1 MTNEDATFCPYCAK
15 PIKVVVQKKRTAFPI
30 TAGVLAI
37 LSSCVA
43 IGVGILAIYAALT
56 ESGYGWGYVNGV
68 NLDYVVIGIFGLLA
82 FSFGLSSGIIAL
94 LRNRK
99 YIAFSIFGLSFMT
112 AVGILIATQLWFLG
126 LPMTILSILSVIFVA
141 ISKAEFS

>member
-1 MTNEDATFCPYCAK
+1 MANEDATFCPYCAK
-15 PIKVVVQKKRTAFPI
+15 PIKVVAQKKRTAFPI

-43 IGVGILAIYAALT
+43 IGIGILAIYEALT

-68 NLDYVVIGIFGLLA
+68 NLEYVVIGIFGILA

-99 YIAFSIFGLSFMT
+99 YIAFSIFGLSFML
-112 AVGILIATQLWFLG
+112 AFGILIATQLWYLG
-126 LPMTILSILSVIFVA
+126 LPMTILSILSIIFVA